1 MALSRFIL
9 YSMQKACQNVD
20 GFEFESQ
27 FYVMYSRDML
37 F

>member
-9 YSMQKACQNVD
+9 YNMQKERQNVD

-27 FYVMYSRDML
+27 FYVMHSLDML
-37 F
+37 L